1 MRAEV
6 FICDYCGKQIDLT
19 SDACLGA
26 LHFRDPIEC
35 GEEGPDYP
43 CYAHFIHEKVQGRH
57 TFWPSGKRIA
67 DKITGKMR
75 STQSNPMLDLTG
87 CSFCSYEH
95 LSLYI
100 MDRAN
105 ELLSLIQKEAITTG
119 ETK

>member
-6 FICDYCGKQIDLT
+6 FICDYCGRQMDLT
-19 SDACLGA
+19 SNACLGA

-43 CYAHFIHEKVQGRH
+43 CYAHFIHEKIQEKRYWGI
-57 TFWPSGKRIA
+57 GKRIT
-67 DKITGKMR
+67 DKITGMKR
-75 STQSNPMLDLTG
+75 STQSNPLLDLTG
-87 CSFCSYEH
+87 RSFCSYEH

-105 ELLSLIQKEAITTG
+105 ELLSLIQKEAITTD

>member
-1 MRAEV
+1 MVEEDVEV
-6 FICDYCGKQIDLT
+6 FICDYCGKQINLT

-57 TFWPSGKRIA
+57 TFWPSGKRITN
-67 DKITGKMR
+67 K
-75 STQSNPMLDLTG
+75 
-87 CSFCSYEH
+87 

-119 ETK
+119 ETKSECRNVRR